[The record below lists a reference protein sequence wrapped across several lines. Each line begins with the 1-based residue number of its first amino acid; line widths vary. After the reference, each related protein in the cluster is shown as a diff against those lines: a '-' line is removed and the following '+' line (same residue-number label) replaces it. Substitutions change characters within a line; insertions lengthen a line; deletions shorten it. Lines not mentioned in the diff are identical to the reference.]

1 MRQFSKSRTQVLRR
15 YRSFDISKLSTT
27 SQKNKNIMFLNL
39 RTNLLSFWFIH
50 VPMHKGRHYRL
61 FMKLKLYTNPSNG
74 CFISN
79 FKSVGQETWSALF
92 PSTHYAVLEYFI
104 RVLQGINY
112 VMSHDYVNQTPCGR
126 HTYKRTLCFPSMRS
140 LPSTPTTAKQDKGI
154 RKRNCLSTIA
164 KMVEMQQY
172 KDNGEER
179 NCSNFFKVPLPRLPD
194 VHGEPPKPN
203 ARTGPSQG
211 SRKSVTLETAAKHLK
226 ETYDFQRIRTAK
238 TVGANLSGTNSTQKE
253 QSPNK
258 LPMSLF
264 DMFLKK

>member
-1 MRQFSKSRTQVLRR
+1 MIMLNKHLVGA
-15 YRSFDISKLSTT
+15 IHT
-27 SQKNKNIMFLNL
+27 SERCPF
-39 RTNLLSFWFIH
+39 H
-50 VPMHKGRHYRL
+50 RL
-61 FMKLKLYTNPSNG
+61 
-74 CFISN
+74 
-79 FKSVGQETWSALF
+79 
-92 PSTHYAVLEYFI
+92 
-104 RVLQGINY
+104 
-112 VMSHDYVNQTPCGR
+112 
-126 HTYKRTLCFPSMRS
+126 RS

-172 KDNGEER
+172 KDNDEEK
-179 NCSNFFKVPLPRLPD
+179 NCSNFIKVPSPRLPD

-264 DMFLKK
+264 DMFLKR

>member
-1 MRQFSKSRTQVLRR
+1 MIMLIKHLVGATH
-15 YRSFDISKLSTT
+15 T
-27 SQKNKNIMFLNL
+27 SERCAF
-39 RTNLLSFWFIH
+39 H
-50 VPMHKGRHYRL
+50 RL
-61 FMKLKLYTNPSNG
+61 
-74 CFISN
+74 
-79 FKSVGQETWSALF
+79 
-92 PSTHYAVLEYFI
+92 
-104 RVLQGINY
+104 
-112 VMSHDYVNQTPCGR
+112 
-126 HTYKRTLCFPSMRS
+126 RS

-172 KDNGEER
+172 KDNDEER
-179 NCSNFFKVPLPRLPD
+179 NCSNFIKVPLPRLPD